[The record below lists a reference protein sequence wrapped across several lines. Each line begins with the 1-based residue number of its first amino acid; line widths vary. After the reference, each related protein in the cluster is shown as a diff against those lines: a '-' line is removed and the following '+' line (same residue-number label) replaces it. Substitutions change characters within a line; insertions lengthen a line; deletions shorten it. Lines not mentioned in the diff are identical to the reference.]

1 MITAKKSNAGIV
13 CIIIAVILFLLGI
26 LSRNGLIVFWIA
38 MSVLL
43 IIAGISIMVTSSKNY
58 KKKLEWIEKANAD
71 GTIDRINSSV
81 ANGTA
86 TYYNKLKLVLT
97 PYEVV
102 SDSPSEPVIVKYED
116 IAKAYR
122 SNINGNQYDY
132 NYQHICLDL
141 KSGQRI
147 SVAVAN
153 RVRVPEEFGAAIAAI
168 KRYITTEG
176 GLQ

>member
-13 CIIIAVILFLLGI
+13 CIIIAVILFLIGI

-43 IIAGISIMVTSSKNY
+43 IIAGVSIMVTSSKNY
-58 KKKLEWIEKANAD
+58 KKKHEWIERANAD
-71 GTIDRINSSV
+71 GTIDRINNSV

-86 TYYNKLKLVLT
+86 TYYNKLKLILT

-102 SDSPSEPVIVKYED
+102 SDSPSEPI
-116 IAKAYR
+116 
-122 SNINGNQYDY
+122 NINGDQYDY

-141 KSGQRI
+141 KVGQRI
-147 SVAVAN
+147 NVAVVPRA
-153 RVRVPEEFGAAIAAI
+153 RIPEEFGLAIAAI
-168 KRYITTEG
+168 KRNITTEG

>member
-13 CIIIAVILFLLGI
+13 CIIIAVILFLIGI

-43 IIAGISIMVTSSKNY
+43 VIAGVSVMVTSSKNY
-58 KKKLEWIEKANAD
+58 KKKLEWIERANAD
-71 GTIDRINSSV
+71 GTIDRINNSV

-86 TYYNKLKLVLT
+86 SYYNKLKLTLT

-102 SDSPSEPVIVKYED
+102 SDSPSEPIIIKYED

-122 SNINGNQYDY
+122 SNINGDQYDY

-141 KSGQRI
+141 KTGQRI
-147 SVAVAN
+147 NVAVVPRA
-153 RVRVPEEFGAAIAAI
+153 RIPEEFGSAIASI
-168 KRYITTEG
+168 KRNITTEG